1 MKKKIILFFIIFCV
15 ATIITSPNFVPSHG
29 LDSYY
34 NIFLGYEDTAV
45 WFLQKGRLFS
55 ALMFWIYSLV
65 NLPFDSMG
73 FLSAFGVNICL
84 SASFLIIYDFLEKKT
99 ENNFVKLSILILS
112 FTLFYMPLMIEVIMF
127 DEAMIMGL
135 GILMAV
141 LAAKYISLGGLKC
154 YLLASLF
161 MIISVASY
169 QGMACFLIPILLL
182 FEASKIENNDKSDIL
197 NILKKLFIAF
207 VIYGIAFVTDLV
219 FIKIVAGIFG
229 EATSSVGNVNLIKNI
244 YHIFTY
250 LIPTSL
256 KQFFGYI
263 SPKIYYL
270 FVMIM
275 FIFGIIGIIQN
286 KSKTINILLLIG
298 VLLSSILMPFV
309 PNIVMNSD
317 ENYIAARTILSVAI
331 LPSVI
336 GLLMLI
342 KFNVNFKFSIYII
355 CTISLIIMLFYC
367 YLIYKNTRIDLER
380 YRQDTVYL
388 SQLQSE
394 ISIYEQKEKV
404 KIKYIYYA
412 YDTDSAYH
420 YDTGYENGANIRV
433 MAEGW
438 ALKAAVNDYAKKDY
452 DIVLEQMSEDDY
464 NKYFKNKNYDVFD
477 KKQLHFDGNKLYLLI
492 Y

>member
-84 SASFLIIYDFLEKKT
+84 SASILIIYDFLEKKT

-141 LAAKYISLGGLKC
+141 LAAKYISLGELKR

-169 QGMACFLIPILLL
+169 QGMACFLIPILIL
-182 FEASKIENNDKSDIL
+182 FDAVKFSKHDKIEIL
-197 NILKKLFIAF
+197 NFIKKLLIALI
-207 VIYGIAFVTDLV
+207 IYGIAFISDLIV
-219 FIKIVAGIFG
+219 IKIVANIFG
-229 EATSSVGNVNLIKNI
+229 EATSSVGNVNLVKNFH
-244 YHIFTY
+244 HIFTY
-250 LIPTSL
+250 LLPTGM
-256 KQFFGYI
+256 KQLFGYI
-263 SPKIYYL
+263 SPKLYYSL
-270 FVMIM
+270 TIMM
-275 FIFGIIGIIQN
+275 FIYAIIGLIKN
-286 KSKTINILLLIG
+286 NYKLVNTLLLIG
-298 VLLSSILMPFV
+298 LLCSALLMPFV
-309 PNIVMNSD
+309 PNVVMNSD
-317 ENYIAARTILSVAI
+317 ENYMAARTILTLTI
-331 LPSVI
+331 LPSAI
-336 GLLMLI
+336 GLLTLT
-342 KFNVNFKFSIYII
+342 KFNVNLKYSCYFALLLSIII
-355 CTISLIIMLFYC
+355 VIIYSFLF
-367 YLIYKNTRIDLER
+367 YKNTRIDLER
-380 YRQDTVYL
+380 YRQDIAYL
-388 SQLQSE
+388 SSLHSE
-394 ISIYEQKEKV
+394 IKTYEEENDV
-404 KIKYIYYA
+404 TIKHIYYA
-412 YDTDSAYH
+412 NDTDSAY
-420 YDTGYENGANIRV
+420 YYLTGYNNGANIRV

-438 ALKAAVNDYAKKDY
+438 AMNCAVNDYISPKHNVTYEK
-452 DIVLEQMSEDDY
+452 MSEKKY
-464 NKYFKNKNYDVFD
+464 NELFKNKDYKYFD
-477 KKQLHFDGNKLYLLI
+477 RKQLHFENDTLFLLI